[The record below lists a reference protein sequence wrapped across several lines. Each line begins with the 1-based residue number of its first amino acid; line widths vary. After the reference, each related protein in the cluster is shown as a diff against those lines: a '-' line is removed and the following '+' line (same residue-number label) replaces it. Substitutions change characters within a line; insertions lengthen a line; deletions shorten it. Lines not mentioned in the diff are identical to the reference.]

1 MHNSEIVPTHLSNEK
16 PETQVNIYAK
26 LASLPKD
33 ISDKI
38 TNSKTNGGRSLDAVW
53 SIKNISS
60 HQKLVLMY
68 LGSRMTYSYNQ
79 FADQYQFVSLNKIEG
94 IS

>member
-1 MHNSEIVPTHLSNEK
+1 MHNSEIVPTQLLTEK

-33 ISDKI
+33 VSDKI

-53 SIKNISS
+53 CIRGIERFQEKKGGLTNTAIMVVFVNF
-60 HQKLVLMY
+60 KLY
-68 LGSRMTYSYNQ
+68 
-79 FADQYQFVSLNKIEG
+79 A
-94 IS
+94 